1 MTLPA
6 NSGAI
11 SQPAKQA
18 DTKRTSLKQGAML
31 NWLSLGLN
39 FGVSFVV
46 TPIIIHKLGAV
57 GFGMWALIQSFSGY
71 YGLVNLGLASALQ
84 RFVSRDLAKGDRD
97 SLQQTVGSA
106 VAFFSGTGL
115 LVLLAALLLRAPA
128 VGFFDIPAADAP
140 AFGATLLLC
149 ATAVVA
155 DFFGALLTTMF
166 TARERFDL
174 SNGLAIARQVVQATG
189 ILLVL
194 HLSPSINGIAAVVC
208 GVSLASLLAGW
219 LIVNSLQSDTTLT
232 WRGARMARLK
242 ELLHYGTSTMLLTIA
257 NIVRLRL
264 GNLVIAKTAG
274 LSAVGM
280 FTVASNLVLQM
291 NSIVASS
298 FNVLNPRFTRLHT
311 QGKQTELQSLYRV
324 SLFAS
329 SSLACGMG
337 LMILV
342 FGERFILFWIGESFL
357 PAVPILHVLTVA
369 YVFALAQAPSWNLM
383 FALARHHYMSRV
395 TIIEAGGIVVLGLW
409 LSRTYGAIGFAWAT
423 AGAMLFTKLLLHPP
437 YAAQLANLSLRAY
450 LAPMFLPFLASTGLW
465 CLAWAADVQTLLRN
479 GGLLQFAFL
488 SMAFAVV
495 YCAILGLLGWNRDYA
510 RLIFNGLFPFRSRSP

>member
-6 NSGAI
+6 KPGPGSP
-11 SQPAKQA
+11 PAKPAQ
-18 DTKRTSLKQGAML
+18 DKRTSLKKGAML

-46 TPIIIHKLGAV
+46 TPIIIRQLGSI
-57 GFGMWALIQSFSGY
+57 GFGMWALIQSFAGY

-84 RFVSRDLAKGDRD
+84 RFVSRDLAKGDLA
-97 SLQQTVGSA
+97 SLQQTVGTA
-106 VAFFSGTGL
+106 VSFFAGTGL
-115 LVLLAALLLRAPA
+115 LVLLAALLLRDPA
-128 VGFFDIPAADAP
+128 AGFFDIPATDAP
-140 AFGATLLLC
+140 AFGMTLLLC

-155 DFFGALLTTMF
+155 DFFGALLTTLF

-174 SNGLAIARQVVQATG
+174 SNGLSIARQVVQASG
-189 ILLVL
+189 ILFVL
-194 HLSPSINGIAAVVC
+194 HHSPSINGIAAVVC
-208 GVSLASLLAGW
+208 GVSLVSLLAGR
-219 LIVNSLQSDTTLT
+219 LLAGSLYPDTALT

-242 ELLHYGTSTMLLTIA
+242 ELLHYGTSTMLLTIS

-291 NSIVASS
+291 NSIMASS

-311 QGKQTELQSLYRV
+311 EEKQAELQALYRLA
-324 SLFAS
+324 LFVS
-329 SSLACGMG
+329 SSMACGMG
-337 LMILV
+337 LMMLV

-357 PAVPILHVLTVA
+357 PAVPLLHVLTIA

-395 TIIEAGGIVVLGLW
+395 TIIEAGGIVALGLW
-409 LSRTYGAIGFAWAT
+409 LSQTHGAIGFAWAT
-423 AGAMLFTKLLLHPP
+423 SGAMLFTKLFLHPP
-437 YAAQLANLSLRAY
+437 YAARIAGLRLSTY
-450 LAPMFLPFLASTGLW
+450 LAPMGIPFLVAAGLYG
-465 CLAWAADVQTLLRN
+465 LAWLLDLSAILRSSGLTVFLGLAIVLGLSF
-479 GGLLQFAFL
+479 GGLVFL
-488 SMAFAVV
+488 LSR
-495 YCAILGLLGWNRDYA
+495 GRDYA
-510 RLIFNGLFPFRSRSP
+510 PTSLLKFFGRKKT